1 MANNYTKILELANK
15 NNMGLSNTIKRDY
28 GIPLDYSSV
37 QESYEAALA
46 YAKTS
51 TLAYIGQPI
60 SVGDVLYV
68 VTTAENGYLKQ
79 VGTKP
84 AGDNTSIQVSEDG
97 IVSIAGFAAAE
108 GATLPQKQADGTI
121 KWVAISAIVEGDGN
135 TKSVVKAADG
145 SDITVTPAYDEVN
158 DTYTYTLDVKFP
170 AIPAYSVEKVA
181 GENDVTYKVTKDGVQ
196 VGEAI
201 VVPNAF
207 DASDILESI
216 DALEGYFTNGV
227 ANSAAEAKDYVA
239 DGAIDTEF
247 KRLGELINGLAGVD
261 TTFTQELET
270 LQNNF
275 NAFMEGSSADDV
287 INTLVE
293 IRGKF
298 EELQSHTSVYES
310 KVDQNA
316 EDIEAIK
323 GRLDVVEAIEHHA
336 HDNKAE
342 LDKIADGDVAKWN
355 SLENYDDSAIRETL
369 NAKAEKDYV
378 DTELAKKVDKDG
390 YIAFTQAEKDKLA
403 GLENYNDTAIVER
416 IATVEGNF
424 TEGKAN
430 DAVKFGGQLP
440 EYYATKTSVEDA
452 IAGVHSHDNKKVL
465 DGITAEEVTAW
476 DNAEQNAKTFA
487 ESEIA
492 KAKTELA
499 GIIADEQ
506 SRAEG
511 IEAGLDTRIQALE
524 AKEPTKVEK
533 SNTNGNIKVDGTEVK
548 VYDDSTIASRVKNV
562 EDNYVEKTTLDSY
575 YTKGE
580 TESKISEMIADI
592 NGGESAGEVLAQL
605 NAFKT
610 VVSEDNEA
618 QNVLIKK
625 NTDAIAVL
633 NGDGDGSVAKQVSDA
648 IAAVVADAPEALD
661 TLKEIAD
668 YIAGDKT
675 NAAELLNKINANTSA
690 IADEKSR
697 AEGKEGEL
705 AALIQ
710 TNISAIAVLNGDA
723 EGSVNKKI
731 TDAIA
736 AIPAIPAAT
745 ASTLGLVKVGE
756 TLSVD
761 AEGTINV
768 SKVSTDCLVQGN
780 DELVLMGGSAE

>member
-84 AGDNTSIQVSEDG
+84 VGDNKSIQVSEDG
-97 IVSIAGFAAAE
+97 IVSMYGFAAAE

-145 SDITVTPAYDEVN
+145 SDITVTPVYDEVN

-216 DALEGYFTNGV
+216 NVLEGYFTNGV
-227 ANSAAEAKDYVA
+227 AKSATEAKDYVA

-298 EELQSHTSVYES
+298 EELQSHTSVYEA

-342 LDKIADGDVAKWN
+342 LDKIAEGDVAKWN
-355 SLENYDDSAIRETL
+355 SLENYDDSAVREAL
-369 NAKAEKDYV
+369 NTKAEKNYV
-378 DTELAKKVDKDG
+378 DAELAKKVDKDG

-416 IATVEGNF
+416 IAAVEGNF

-492 KAKTELA
+492 KAKTELV
-499 GIIADEQ
+499 GVIADEQ

-562 EDNYVEKTTLDSY
+562 EDNYVEKSALENY
-575 YTKGE
+575 YTKGDTE
-580 TESKISEMIADI
+580 TKISEMIADI

-610 VVSEDNEA
+610 KVSEDNA
-618 QNVLIKK
+618 VQDAAVKK

-633 NGDGDGSVAKQVSDA
+633 SGDGEGSVSKQVSDA
-648 IAAVVADAPEALD
+648 IAAVVAEAPEAFD

-731 TDAIA
+731 ADAIA

-780 DELVLMGGSAE
+780 NELVLMGGTAE